1 MSVPCPY
8 LYVLSVKC
16 VHTHPFAHVG
26 CRGQSPEPD
35 STCLRSCTPEKMSF
49 SFMMLTSRLVRC
61 TAALSM
67 ICSGL

>member
-1 MSVPCPY
+1 MSVPCAY
-8 LYVLSVKC
+8 LYMLHVTYMY
-16 VHTHPFAHVG
+16 THPCGLAG
-26 CRGQSPEPD
+26 CREQSPEPV